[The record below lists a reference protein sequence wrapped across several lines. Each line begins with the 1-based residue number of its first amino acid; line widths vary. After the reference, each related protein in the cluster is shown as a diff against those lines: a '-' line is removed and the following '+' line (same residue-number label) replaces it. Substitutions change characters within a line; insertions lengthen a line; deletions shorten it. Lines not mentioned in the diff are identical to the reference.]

1 LFFIFV
7 PTPSKAL
14 NRNLQAAK
22 SGKKDEWKRR
32 LADEL
37 SEVDFC
43 IDPAV
48 RKKL

>member
-1 LFFIFV
+1 MAGSV
-7 PTPSKAL
+7 EMPSDF
-14 NRNLQAAK
+14 
-22 SGKKDEWKRR
+22 SGVVYEGYDKTGAWKRR

-37 SEVDFC
+37 SEMDFY